1 MVSFCFLNF
10 VYEYQYKALHLM
22 ELHVTDNVRKCPRV
36 RNSKF
41 ILKKQEAH
49 GVNSKLI
56 STNKLS
62 RRVDFLQRD

>member
-1 MVSFCFLNF
+1 
-10 VYEYQYKALHLM
+10 M

-41 ILKKQEAH
+41 ILKNQEAH